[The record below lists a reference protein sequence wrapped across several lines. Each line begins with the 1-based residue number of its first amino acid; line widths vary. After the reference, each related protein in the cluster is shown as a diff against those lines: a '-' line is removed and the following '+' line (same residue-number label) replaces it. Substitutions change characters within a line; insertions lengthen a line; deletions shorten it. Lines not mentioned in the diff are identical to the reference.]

1 MAAGRPVPEW
11 VLQALPQLPAEME
24 ISGRRASA
32 YERGI
37 VNMVETLVL
46 SAHVGQEFTATV
58 VDVKEDGTRGTIV
71 IREPAVEAGLK
82 APGLRLG
89 SEIRVRLLSADVAAG
104 RSEFE
109 VVPGSTT
116 R

>member
-1 MAAGRPVPEW
+1 M
-11 VLQALPQLPAEME
+11 
-24 ISGRRASA
+24 
-32 YERGI
+32 
-37 VNMVETLVL
+37 L

-58 VDVKEDGTRGTIV
+58 VDLKEDGSRGTIV
-71 IREPAVEAGLK
+71 IREPAVEASLK

-109 VVPGSTT
+109 PVTGPVSA
-116 R
+116 